1 MNSRTAT
8 ALVAFAHPG
17 VITQSTF
24 AWEVAMIFCPE
35 SSRAGTQAVLCCC
48 APGQSTPPSV

>member
-1 MNSRTAT
+1 MNSRSEP

-17 VITQSTF
+17 LITQSTF
-24 AWEVAMIFCPE
+24 AGEVIMIFWPG
-35 SSRAGTQAVLCCC
+35 SSRAGTQAVPYCW